1 MQKESQTSFLSIQ
14 YITLRAKSGLLH
26 YLLAWHSNLSL
37 FLPFLME
44 FTLQLYYPA
53 HQISTSFLLSPFPFP
68 NFLSFFSSLGTM
80 HVGRILLSLFQL
92 HLVVLFCFLDF
103 FPAKFI
109 CLVIQ
114 LLSVSHVLLLCL
126 VPDHLFIC
134 HQVHHVLLA
143 EHLQLLDSFSSEN
156 AGCCHHWYNWTE
168 LWLWTVI
175 RYFFSVTESIR
186 ERGNAALQFSEKTEG
201 FLARPSQA

>member
-1 MQKESQTSFLSIQ
+1 MQKESQASFLSIQ
-14 YITLRAKSGLLH
+14 YITLRVKSGLLH

-53 HQISTSFLLSPFPFP
+53 HQISTSFLLSPFPIFFLFFP
-68 NFLSFFSSLGTM
+68 PLGLRVWEEFFYLSFSF
-80 HVGRILLSLFQL
+80 ILQYFF
-92 HLVVLFCFLDF
+92 VFWIF

-156 AGCCHHWYNWTE
+156 AGCCHH
-168 LWLWTVI
+168 
-175 RYFFSVTESIR
+175 
-186 ERGNAALQFSEKTEG
+186 
-201 FLARPSQA
+201 